1 MTNTDA
7 ERVSDIVAKP
17 YGWIV
22 LLNYGNGRWSG
33 NMYTDVL
40 PDDASQYKIVTPLY
54 TADII
59 EAQSK
64 ALAEAR
70 VVKPLEWR
78 EYPTVR
84 HDYGKGVIEA
94 NSVVGTYE
102 IDDCA
107 EEMLRLQFL
116 NRWYCRKLSMSY
128 GTLDE
133 TKAAAQADYERRI
146 LSALVTPTPENPNG

>member
-7 ERVSDIVAKP
+7 ERVSDIVPVA
-17 YGWIV
+17 WIT
-22 LLNYGNGRWSG
+22 LEALADILSG
-33 NMYTDVL
+33 HPAVAGAVGEFRADGHHEGFTV
-40 PDDASQYKIVTPLY
+40 PLY

-64 ALAEAR
+64 ALAAAR

-146 LSALVTPTPENPNG
+146 LSALTPTPENPNG